1 MVWTSANGPKCP
13 VSPEDRD
20 EIMGH
25 PSQKSRGKSCECGL
39 TGAGRCPVCLTL
51 PRPERETP

>member
-20 EIMGH
+20 EIVK
-25 PSQKSRGKSCECGL
+25 PSQKARDQSCECGL
-39 TGAGRCPVCLTL
+39 TGAGRCPICLTL
-51 PRPERETP
+51 PRPQGNTP